1 MRRIGFTAFMAT
13 FLMTSG
19 ENAGCIGS
27 GSFQTCNDD
36 SGNSYTINRYG
47 NSTTMNGYNGAEGPS
62 VQKSTLRNRISLG

>member
-47 NSTTMNGYNGAEGPS
+47 NSTTMNGYNAQTGSSWSQNPS
-62 VQKSTLRNRISLG
+62 L